1 MATAAK
7 RLKAPEQVGVRELKN
22 HLSEHLRR
30 VRGGRELIITD
41 RGKVVARLVP
51 APEPP
56 AWLRKMIAEG
66 KVSWGGGPKP
76 RGLRGVRL
84 RGKGPTA
91 AEIVIQQRG

>member
-41 RGKVVARLVP
+41 RGKIVAKLVP
-51 APEPP
+51 APQPP
-56 AWLRKMIAEG
+56 AWLQKMIAEG
-66 KVSWGGGPKP
+66 KVTWGGGNPQ
-76 RGLRGVRL
+76 GLRGVKL
-84 RGKGPTA
+84 RGKGPSVSD
-91 AEIVIQQRG
+91 IVIQQRG